1 MRDPTTKWLKTSDG
15 GYVWEGNLAGEGI
28 ITPSGML
35 GMAADMPHEQIAKHV
50 KAIGNYEGSQPGCE
64 VYPTLDGKVDVMVL
78 EGKASAFSTGNSALQ
93 TREGIR
99 AGSSESQLRAAYG
112 GKLSREENPYD
123 GADYFYWEKP
133 DRGIK
138 FSVSDGVVKGI
149 TSGNKAIE
157 YVEGCL

>member
-1 MRDPTTKWLKTSDG
+1 MEGADPTTKWLKTSDG

-93 TREGIR
+93 TREGTAPVRQKANCERPMAASFPVKKIPMMELTTSTGKGQI
-99 AGSSESQLRAAYG
+99 AGSNFRYRMG
-112 GKLSREENPYD
+112 
-123 GADYFYWEKP
+123 W
-133 DRGIK
+133 
-138 FSVSDGVVKGI
+138 
-149 TSGNKAIE
+149 
-157 YVEGCL
+157 